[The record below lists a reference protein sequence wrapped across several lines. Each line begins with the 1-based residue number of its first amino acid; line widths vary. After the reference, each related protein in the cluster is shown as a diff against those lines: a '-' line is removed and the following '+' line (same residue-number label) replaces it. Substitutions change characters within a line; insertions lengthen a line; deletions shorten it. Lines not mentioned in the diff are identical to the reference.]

1 MAGGQD
7 ERVVFAASVEALL
20 RAFGPPWRPGARE
33 ALLKLGID
41 PEQAPRAAYPL
52 SLYMQLLAAL
62 AEIHFPDAIEDE
74 RYFQMGQ
81 AFIRGFERTL
91 IGRAQLSLL
100 QLIGPRRTLDRLTRS
115 FRNANNYTT
124 ANLRELAPK
133 HFEIE
138 FGFVQIPGFYRG
150 VLDAGL
156 RAVGAND
163 LSVELAKRE
172 ALAATFTVR
181 WT

>member
-1 MAGGQD
+1 
-7 ERVVFAASVEALL
+7 
-20 RAFGPPWRPGARE
+20 
-33 ALLKLGID
+33 
-41 PEQAPRAAYPL
+41 
-52 SLYMQLLAAL
+52 
-62 AEIHFPDAIEDE
+62 
-74 RYFQMGQ
+74 MGQ